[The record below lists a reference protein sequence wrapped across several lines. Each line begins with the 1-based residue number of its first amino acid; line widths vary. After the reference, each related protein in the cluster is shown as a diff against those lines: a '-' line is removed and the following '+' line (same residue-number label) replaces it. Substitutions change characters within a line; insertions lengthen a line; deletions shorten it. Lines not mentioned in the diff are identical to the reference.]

1 MENPWRMDLTE
12 IRKLFNL
19 FAHIFLKQSYPY
31 RAITNTEDISN
42 EPKAVDVTTGEG
54 ITAIQRRNEELPKF
68 CLLITI
74 SDSLALWFSNNDSL
88 ARKTMVPRI
97 TDGTWHNDIRPY
109 VITPVTHSSIGKR
122 ISWLTLLSWFR
133 IPKSTPD
140 MSPSDNPWILT
151 VHVLALSDKYQKIT
165 TVLETSKRFIK
176 NAPNKDPTITTARE
190 NARLSSRLFGQP
202 TWTAVIAFDPG

>member
-74 SDSLALWFSNNDSL
+74 SDSFALWFSNNDSL
-88 ARKTMVPRI
+88 AWKTMVPRI
-97 TDGTWHNDIRPY
+97 TDGAWHNDICPY
-109 VITPVTHSSIGKR
+109 VITSLTHSS
-122 ISWLTLLSWFR
+122 TLQPNLVLSYSFDPFSIFGRHGLLKPENILWFGEPEE
-133 IPKSTPD
+133 I
-140 MSPSDNPWILT
+140 
-151 VHVLALSDKYQKIT
+151 V
-165 TVLETSKRFIK
+165 TVLETLLERSKGCINN
-176 NAPNKDPTITTARE
+176 NAPNKDPTIATAWE